1 MFMSQFRDRKKRIA
15 LAMGL
20 ASFFGAGRFSMAKG
34 KPVKGN
40 TEVSASNPNANKG
53 FFTNLTTGK
62 KIGMAA
68 GGVGLAALTY
78 EVIADTAGKNTGMP
92 SIGKGFGW
100 VKKQDDQKKDKKDDQ
115 KKDDQKKDDQKD
127 DQKKD
132 KKDDKK
138 KDDSEGDKSPR
149 EICRQ
154 IEGWIG
160 SYGKVLEDDKGLKKD
175 VAIKFLVET
184 AKLAGVT
191 KETLKY
197 KKNPK
202 HAKTGVNNHK
212 VYCFFAPIARK
223 IGLSEERFS
232 DDDIWNICCHN
243 FAKAKSNAL
252 NFKVKGVAITQYEQ
266 GALMLISQLR
276 NIMNYNAGCRKNSN
290 LIEGDLLTA
299 LQAL

>member
-1 MFMSQFRDRKKRIA
+1 MSQFRDRKKRIA

-115 KKDDQKKDDQKD
+115 KKDDQKD

-132 KKDDKK
+132 KKDEPK
-138 KDDSEGDKSPR
+138 KDEPKKEKPKKEVVVCSDLNKIIRDAYGNNIGQKLCVKIKSVEKKFVMKSLALIAHRVGITSKSWADKSVN
-149 EICRQ
+149 
-154 IEGWIG
+154 
-160 SYGKVLEDDKGLKKD
+160 KLDKFFVP
-175 VAIKFLVET
+175 VAR
-184 AKLAGVT
+184 A
-191 KETLKY
+191 
-197 KKNPK
+197 
-202 HAKTGVNNHK
+202 
-212 VYCFFAPIARK
+212 
-223 IGLSEERFS
+223 IGLSDTNKFS
-232 DDDIWNICCHN
+232 AGNIKELACHN
-243 FAKAKSNAL
+243 FQQAQINVNNTNYTREEKEAL
-252 NFKVKGVAITQYEQ
+252 LLITD
-266 GALMLISQLR
+266 IR
-276 NIMNYNAGCRKNSN
+276 NILNYQAGFGTKSDYMG
-290 LIEGDLLTA
+290 GDLLKELREA
-299 LQAL
+299 LAGIEKGQLA

>member
-1 MFMSQFRDRKKRIA
+1 MSQFRDRKKRIA

-68 GGVGLAALTY
+68 SGVGLAALTY

-92 SIGKGFGW
+92 SIGKKFGW

-115 KKDDQKKDDQKD
+115 KKDDQKDDQKKDDQKD

-149 EICRQ
+149 EICGQ
-154 IEGWIG
+154 ISGWIG

-175 VAIKFLVET
+175 VAIKLLVET
-184 AKLAGVT
+184 AKLAGIK
-191 KETLKY
+191 KETLTNSK
-197 KKNPK
+197 
-202 HAKTGVNNHK
+202 GNNHK
-212 VYCFFAPIARK
+212 VYCFLAPIARK

-232 DDDIWNICCHN
+232 DDNIWNICCHN

-290 LIEGDLLTA
+290 FIEGDLLTA